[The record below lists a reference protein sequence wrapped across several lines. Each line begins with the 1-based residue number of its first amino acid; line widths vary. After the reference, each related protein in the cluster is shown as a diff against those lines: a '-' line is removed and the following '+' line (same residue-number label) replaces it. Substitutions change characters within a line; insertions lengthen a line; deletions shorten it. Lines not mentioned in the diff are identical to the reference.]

1 VKKRMA
7 ITLEHDGGSM
17 YAVFVEVNADA
28 SRDDQARKIL
38 QETIAPMA
46 RDAGARAGYWL
57 SAQGGRGV
65 AVTVYDSEEAARR
78 QADQL
83 KVGEAPPG
91 APPGITLRTVEV
103 REVLA
108 SL

>member
-1 VKKRMA
+1 MA
-7 ITLEHDGGSM
+7 VTREHDGGSM
-17 YAVFVEVNADA
+17 YAVFVEVNAGA
-28 SRDDQARKIL
+28 IPNDQARQIL
-38 QETIAPMA
+38 EGTAVPMA

-57 SAQGGRGV
+57 SAEGGRGV
-65 AVTVYDSEEAARR
+65 SVVCFDSEEAARR
-78 QADQL
+78 VADQL

-91 APPGITLRTVEV
+91 APPGVTFRTVEV

>member
-1 VKKRMA
+1 M
-7 ITLEHDGGSM
+7 GGSV
-17 YAVFVEVNADA
+17 YAVFVEVSAEARSN
-28 SRDDQARKIL
+28 DQARQVI
-38 QETIAPMA
+38 EGSAVPMA

-57 SAQGGRGV
+57 SEQGGRGV

-78 QADQL
+78 QADRL
-83 KVGEAPPG
+83 KVGETPPG
-91 APPGITLRTVEV
+91 APPGVTFRTVEV

>member
-1 VKKRMA
+1 
-7 ITLEHDGGSM
+7 M
-17 YAVFVEVNADA
+17 YAVFVEVNAGA
-28 SRDDQARKIL
+28 VPNDQARQVI
-38 QETIAPMA
+38 EGTAVPMA

-57 SAQGGRGV
+57 SAEGGRGISV
-65 AVTVYDSEEAARR
+65 VCFDSEEAARVA
-78 QADQL
+78 ADQF

-91 APPGITLRTVEV
+91 APSGITFRTVEV